1 MFTHLDKARAK
12 YAVMILVHGGGPGVE
27 KIAAQWAERNGVH
40 PVARK
45 PDWDRRGRA
54 APFRRNDESLGLL
67 PGGLVAF
74 AGNGIAD
81 NPNDKAMTLGI
92 PVQRVAL
99 RPALASAPRTA
110 LTASPGPTALYERRR
125 SSFIE
130 RPRGHTSR
138 NGLMTYRLY
147 GNMAR

>member
-1 MFTHLDKARAK
+1 MLRRNEAPSLQEEKRLRQHRPGAVFTHLDKARAK

-67 PGGLVAF
+67 SGGLVAF
-74 AGNGIAD
+74 PGNGIAD

-92 PVQRVAL
+92 PVQRVA
-99 RPALASAPRTA
+99 A
-110 LTASPGPTALYERRR
+110 
-125 SSFIE
+125 
-130 RPRGHTSR
+130 
-138 NGLMTYRLY
+138 
-147 GNMAR
+147 